1 MNEKPIKPTILDCG
15 YFKFE
20 SSSNQHS
27 IEKLGRRIVRDYEI
41 DFNISGNRVMIL
53 DGIKY
58 DIMPNT
64 IVFKYPGQTVQST
77 ENFDMYTLTIQL
89 IGSKKPQKNI
99 RQNDYGEIQSTE
111 KGDYFSYLLPYFS
124 PMHYNEI
131 VSDYIKLSKIYSV
144 PEQYRECEQTLDHL
158 LFLLFADAIADKQRK
173 KKQKNGTTNMEAAI
187 EYMEEHYQNSK
198 LSLKDIAKFVNV
210 SESYFVRLFKTETG
224 STPKEYLNSIRMR
237 QAKWH
242 VTYTTD
248 PIYTISYLCGFENPQ
263 YFISKFK
270 AMYGMT
276 PQAYRKKVVNHS
288 K

>member
-1 MNEKPIKPTILDCG
+1 
-15 YFKFE
+15 
-20 SSSNQHS
+20 
-27 IEKLGRRIVRDYEI
+27 
-41 DFNISGNRVMIL
+41 
-53 DGIKY
+53 
-58 DIMPNT
+58 
-64 IVFKYPGQTVQST
+64 
-77 ENFDMYTLTIQL
+77 
-89 IGSKKPQKNI
+89 
-99 RQNDYGEIQSTE
+99 
-111 KGDYFSYLLPYFS
+111 
-124 PMHYNEI
+124 
-131 VSDYIKLSKIYSV
+131 
-144 PEQYRECEQTLDHL
+144 
-158 LFLLFADAIADKQRK
+158 
-173 KKQKNGTTNMEAAI
+173 MEAAI

-270 AMYGMT
+270 TMYGMT